1 MNRRKKNNS
10 IYFILPVAIL
20 LAIAILSICIYK
32 VIKIEPT
39 ESVAVKNEPHKS
51 QTDKILET
59 MTIEEKINQMFII
72 TPEALTGIG
81 NVVAAG
87 DATRTA
93 LSKHPVGGL
102 IYFAQNFED
111 EVQIREM
118 LLNTKKYG
126 KEICKVPLFI
136 GIDEE
141 GGTVARF
148 GNSDTIEVEKID
160 NMSVIGAGGDKSK
173 AYNVGVTIGCYLKDY
188 GFNLDFAP
196 VADVLTNS
204 ENQIVKERSFG
215 SDPVAVSDM
224 AIEVSR
230 GLNEKGIISCFKHFP
245 GHGAT
250 KGDTHEGFAFTDK
263 TYEEIVKSE
272 LIPFIKAI
280 ENNQDM
286 IMVGHISLPN
296 VIGDN
301 TPSSISDVMIN
312 DILKDR
318 LGYKGVVI
326 TDALN
331 MGALTNLYK
340 SDEIAV
346 RTVNAGVDILLMP
359 EDFELAYT
367 GVLNAV
373 NDGTISEKRIDE
385 SVRKIIDLKLKINN

>member
-10 IYFILPVAIL
+10 IYFIVPVAIL